1 MTSPRQRVIAIDG
14 PAGAGKSTIA
24 RAVAKALGIQYLDTG
39 AMYRAVTVE
48 AAQRGL
54 PLADDSVVSAFVED
68 AVIDVGLE
76 VVSINGRDV
85 TQEIRTVETSKLV
98 SIVATLSGVRAQLR
112 RRQQAWVDQ
121 RGGGVVE
128 GRDIAT
134 VVFPEALLKVY
145 LTASPRV
152 RAERRVAQIGG
163 DVEVIARELAARDE
177 VDSTR
182 ADSPLS
188 AASDSVV
195 VDTSDRTIEDVVA
208 EIVGLFEARLASWQ
222 K

>member
-1 MTSPRQRVIAIDG
+1 MTNARRRVIAIDG

-24 RAVAKALGIQYLDTG
+24 RAVARSLGIQYLDTG

-48 AAQRGL
+48 AARLGL
-54 PLADDSVVSAFVED
+54 PLADDGAVSAFVES
-68 AVIDVGLE
+68 AVIEVGLDT
-76 VVSINGRDV
+76 VTINGHDV
-85 TQEIRTVETSKLV
+85 TTDIRTGETSKLV
-98 SIVATLSGVRAQLR
+98 SIVATLSGVRSQLR
-112 RRQQAWVDQ
+112 QRQQSWVDE

-134 VVFPEALLKVY
+134 VVFPDALLKVY
-145 LTASPRV
+145 LTASPLV
-152 RAERRVAQIGG
+152 RAQRRVTQFGG
-163 DVEVIARELAARDE
+163 DVEVIAKEIAARDQ

-195 VDTSDRTIEDVVA
+195 VDTSDRTIDDVVS
-208 EIVGLFEARLASWQ
+208 EIVRLFESRLATWQ
-222 K
+222 G

>member
-76 VVSINGRDV
+76 VVTINGRDV

-208 EIVGLFEARLASWQ
+208 EIVGLFEARLTSWQ

>member
-1 MTSPRQRVIAIDG
+1 MTNARRRVIAIDG

-24 RAVAKALGIQYLDTG
+24 RAVARSLGIQYLDTG

-48 AAQRGL
+48 AARLGL
-54 PLADDSVVSAFVED
+54 PLADDGAISAFVES
-68 AVIDVGLE
+68 AVIEVGLDT
-76 VVSINGRDV
+76 VTINGHDV
-85 TQEIRTVETSKLV
+85 TTAIRTGETSKLV
-98 SIVATLSGVRAQLR
+98 SIVATLSGVRSQLR
-112 RRQQAWVDQ
+112 QRQQSWVDE

-134 VVFPEALLKVY
+134 VVFPDALLKVY
-145 LTASPRV
+145 LTASPLV
-152 RAERRVAQIGG
+152 RAQRRVTQFGG
-163 DVEVIARELAARDE
+163 DVEVIAKEIAARDQ

-195 VDTSDRTIEDVVA
+195 VDTSDRTIDDVVS
-208 EIVGLFEARLASWQ
+208 EIVRLFESRLATWQ
-222 K
+222 G

>member
-1 MTSPRQRVIAIDG
+1 MTNARRRVIAIDG

-24 RAVAKALGIQYLDTG
+24 RAVARSLGIQYLDTG

-48 AAQRGL
+48 AARLGL
-54 PLADDSVVSAFVED
+54 PLADDGAMSAFVES
-68 AVIDVGLE
+68 AVIEVGLDT
-76 VVSINGRDV
+76 VTINGHDV
-85 TQEIRTVETSKLV
+85 TTDIRTGETSKLV
-98 SIVATLSGVRAQLR
+98 SIVATLSGVRSQLR
-112 RRQQAWVDQ
+112 QRQQSWVDE

-145 LTASPRV
+145 LTASPLV
-152 RAERRVAQIGG
+152 RAQRRVAQFGG
-163 DVEVIARELAARDE
+163 DVEVIAKEIAARDQ

-188 AASDSVV
+188 TASDSVV
-195 VDTSDRTIEDVVA
+195 VDTSDRLIDDVVS
-208 EIVGLFEARLASWQ
+208 EIVRLFESRLATWQ
-222 K
+222 G

>member
-1 MTSPRQRVIAIDG
+1 MTNARRRVIAIDG

-24 RAVAKALGIQYLDTG
+24 RAVARSLGIQYLDTG

-48 AAQRGL
+48 AARLGL
-54 PLADDSVVSAFVED
+54 PLADDGAVSAFVES
-68 AVIDVGLE
+68 AVIEVGLDT
-76 VVSINGRDV
+76 VTINGHDV
-85 TQEIRTVETSKLV
+85 TTDIRTGETSKLV
-98 SIVATLSGVRAQLR
+98 SIVATLSGVRSQLR
-112 RRQQAWVDQ
+112 QRQQSWVDE

-145 LTASPRV
+145 LTASPLV
-152 RAERRVAQIGG
+152 RAQRRVTQFGG
-163 DVEVIARELAARDE
+163 EVEVIAKEIAARDQ

-195 VDTSDRTIEDVVA
+195 VDTSDRTIDDVVS
-208 EIVGLFEARLASWQ
+208 EIVRLFESRLATWQ
-222 K
+222 G

>member
-145 LTASPRV
+145 LTASSRV

>member
-76 VVSINGRDV
+76 VVTINGRDV
-85 TQEIRTVETSKLV
+85 TQEIRSVETSKLV

>member
-152 RAERRVAQIGG
+152 
-163 DVEVIARELAARDE
+163 
-177 VDSTR
+177 
-182 ADSPLS
+182 
-188 AASDSVV
+188 
-195 VDTSDRTIEDVVA
+195 
-208 EIVGLFEARLASWQ
+208 
-222 K
+222 

>member
-1 MTSPRQRVIAIDG
+1 VTNARRRVIAIDG

-24 RAVAKALGIQYLDTG
+24 RAVARSLGIQYLDTG

-48 AAQRGL
+48 AARLGL
-54 PLADDSVVSAFVED
+54 PLADDGAMSAFVES
-68 AVIDVGLE
+68 AVIEVGLDT
-76 VVSINGRDV
+76 VTINGHDV
-85 TQEIRTVETSKLV
+85 TTDIRTGETSKLV
-98 SIVATLSGVRAQLR
+98 SIVATLSGVRSQLR
-112 RRQQAWVDQ
+112 QRQQSWVDE

-145 LTASPRV
+145 LTASPLV
-152 RAERRVAQIGG
+152 RAQRRVTQFGG
-163 DVEVIARELAARDE
+163 DVEMISKEIAARDQ

-195 VDTSDRTIEDVVA
+195 VDTSDRTIDDVVS
-208 EIVGLFEARLASWQ
+208 EIVRLFESRLATWQ
-222 K
+222 G

>member
-1 MTSPRQRVIAIDG
+1 VTNARRRVIAIDG

-24 RAVAKALGIQYLDTG
+24 RAVARSLGIQYLDTG

-48 AAQRGL
+48 AARLGL
-54 PLADDSVVSAFVED
+54 PLADDGAMSAFVES
-68 AVIDVGLE
+68 AVIEVGLDT
-76 VVSINGRDV
+76 VTINGHDV
-85 TQEIRTVETSKLV
+85 TTDIRTGETSKLV
-98 SIVATLSGVRAQLR
+98 SIVATLSGVRSQLR
-112 RRQQAWVDQ
+112 QRQQSWVDE

-145 LTASPRV
+145 LTASPLV
-152 RAERRVAQIGG
+152 RAQRRVTQFGG
-163 DVEVIARELAARDE
+163 DVEVIAKEIAARDQ

-195 VDTSDRTIEDVVA
+195 VDTSDRTIDDVVS
-208 EIVGLFEARLASWQ
+208 EIVRLFESRLATWQ
-222 K
+222 G

>member
-1 MTSPRQRVIAIDG
+1 VTNARRRVIAIDG

-24 RAVAKALGIQYLDTG
+24 RAVARSLGIQYLDTG

-48 AAQRGL
+48 AARLGL
-54 PLADDSVVSAFVED
+54 PLADDGAMSAFVES
-68 AVIDVGLE
+68 AKIEVGLDT
-76 VVSINGRDV
+76 VTINGHDV
-85 TQEIRTVETSKLV
+85 TTDIRTGETSKLV
-98 SIVATLSGVRAQLR
+98 SIVATLSGVRRQLR
-112 RRQQAWVDQ
+112 HRQQSWVDE

-145 LTASPRV
+145 LTASPLV
-152 RAERRVAQIGG
+152 RAQRRVAQFGG
-163 DVEVIARELAARDE
+163 DVEVIAKEIATRDQ

-195 VDTSDRTIEDVVA
+195 VDTSDRTIDEVVS
-208 EIVGLFEARLASWQ
+208 EIVRLFETRLATWQ
-222 K
+222 G

>member
-1 MTSPRQRVIAIDG
+1 VTNARRRVIAIDG

-24 RAVAKALGIQYLDTG
+24 RAVARSLGIQYLDTG

-48 AAQRGL
+48 AARLGL
-54 PLADDSVVSAFVED
+54 PLDDDGAISAFVES
-68 AVIDVGLE
+68 AVIEVGLDT
-76 VVSINGRDV
+76 VTINGHDV
-85 TQEIRTVETSKLV
+85 TTDIRTGETSKLV
-98 SIVATLSGVRAQLR
+98 SIVATLSGVRSQLR
-112 RRQQAWVDQ
+112 QRQQSWVDE

-134 VVFPEALLKVY
+134 VVFPDALLKVY
-145 LTASPRV
+145 LTASPLV
-152 RAERRVAQIGG
+152 RAQRRVTQFGG
-163 DVEVIARELAARDE
+163 DVEVIAKEIAARDQ

-195 VDTSDRTIEDVVA
+195 VDTSDRTIDDVVS
-208 EIVGLFEARLASWQ
+208 EIVRLFESRLATWQ
-222 K
+222 G

>member
-1 MTSPRQRVIAIDG
+1 MTNARRRVIAIDG

-24 RAVAKALGIQYLDTG
+24 RAVARSLGIQYLDTG

-48 AAQRGL
+48 AARLGL
-54 PLADDSVVSAFVED
+54 PLADDGAMSAFVES
-68 AVIDVGLE
+68 AVIEVGLDT
-76 VVSINGRDV
+76 VTINGHDV
-85 TQEIRTVETSKLV
+85 TTDIRSGETSKLV
-98 SIVATLSGVRAQLR
+98 SIVATLSGVRSQLR
-112 RRQQAWVDQ
+112 QRQQSWVDE

-145 LTASPRV
+145 LTASPLV
-152 RAERRVAQIGG
+152 RAQRRVAQFGG
-163 DVEVIARELAARDE
+163 DVEVIAKEIAARDQ

-195 VDTSDRTIEDVVA
+195 VDTSDRTIDDVVS
-208 EIVGLFEARLASWQ
+208 EIVRLFESRLATWQ
-222 K
+222 G

>member
-1 MTSPRQRVIAIDG
+1 VTNARRRVIAIDG

-24 RAVAKALGIQYLDTG
+24 RAVARSLGIQYLDTG

-48 AAQRGL
+48 AARLGL
-54 PLADDSVVSAFVED
+54 PLADDGAMSAFVES
-68 AVIDVGLE
+68 AVIEVGLDT
-76 VVSINGRDV
+76 VTINGHDV
-85 TQEIRTVETSKLV
+85 TTDIRTGETSKLV
-98 SIVATLSGVRAQLR
+98 SIVATLSGVRSQLR
-112 RRQQAWVDQ
+112 QRQQSWVDE

-145 LTASPRV
+145 LTASPLV
-152 RAERRVAQIGG
+152 RAQRRVAQFGG
-163 DVEVIARELAARDE
+163 DVEVIAKEIAARDQ

-195 VDTSDRTIEDVVA
+195 VDTSDRTIDDVVS
-208 EIVGLFEARLASWQ
+208 EIVRLFESRLATWQ
-222 K
+222 G

>member
-1 MTSPRQRVIAIDG
+1 MTNARRRVIAIDG

-24 RAVAKALGIQYLDTG
+24 RAVARSLGIQYLDTG

-48 AAQRGL
+48 AARLGL
-54 PLADDSVVSAFVED
+54 PLADDGAMSAFVES
-68 AVIDVGLE
+68 AKIEVGLDT
-76 VVSINGRDV
+76 VTINGHDV
-85 TQEIRTVETSKLV
+85 TTDIRTGETSKLV
-98 SIVATLSGVRAQLR
+98 SIVATLSGVRSQLR
-112 RRQQAWVDQ
+112 QRQQSWVDE

-145 LTASPRV
+145 LTASPLV
-152 RAERRVAQIGG
+152 RAQRRVTQFGG
-163 DVEVIARELAARDE
+163 DVEVIAKEIAARDQ

-188 AASDSVV
+188 TASDSVV
-195 VDTSDRTIEDVVA
+195 VDTSDRTIDDVVS
-208 EIVGLFEARLASWQ
+208 EIVRLFESRLATWQ
-222 K
+222 G

>member
-1 MTSPRQRVIAIDG
+1 MTNARRRVIAIDG

-24 RAVAKALGIQYLDTG
+24 RAVARSLGIQYLDTG

-48 AAQRGL
+48 AARLGL
-54 PLADDSVVSAFVED
+54 PLADDGAMSAFVES
-68 AVIDVGLE
+68 AVIEVGLDT
-76 VVSINGRDV
+76 VTINGHDV
-85 TQEIRTVETSKLV
+85 TTDIRTGETSKLV
-98 SIVATLSGVRAQLR
+98 SIVATLSGVRSQLR
-112 RRQQAWVDQ
+112 QRQQSWVDE

-145 LTASPRV
+145 LTASPLV
-152 RAERRVAQIGG
+152 RAQRRVTQFGG
-163 DVEVIARELAARDE
+163 DVEVIAREIAARDQ

-195 VDTSDRTIEDVVA
+195 VDTSDRTIDDVVS
-208 EIVGLFEARLASWQ
+208 EIVRLFESRLATWQ
-222 K
+222 G

>member
-1 MTSPRQRVIAIDG
+1 MTNARRRVIAIDG

-24 RAVAKALGIQYLDTG
+24 RAVARSMGIQYLDTG

-48 AAQRGL
+48 AARLGL
-54 PLADDSVVSAFVED
+54 PLADDGAMSAFVES
-68 AVIDVGLE
+68 AVIEVGLDT
-76 VVSINGRDV
+76 VTINGHDV
-85 TQEIRTVETSKLV
+85 TTEIRTGETSKLV
-98 SIVATLSGVRAQLR
+98 SIVATLSGVRSQLR
-112 RRQQAWVDQ
+112 QRQQSWVDE

-145 LTASPRV
+145 LTASPLV
-152 RAERRVAQIGG
+152 RAQRRVAQFGG
-163 DVEVIARELAARDE
+163 EVEVIAKEIAARDQ

-195 VDTSDRTIEDVVA
+195 VDTSDRTIDDVVS
-208 EIVGLFEARLASWQ
+208 EIVRLFESRLATWQ
-222 K
+222 G

>member
-1 MTSPRQRVIAIDG
+1 VTSPRQRVIAIDG

-76 VVSINGRDV
+76 VVTINGRDV

-98 SIVATLSGVRAQLR
+98 SIVATLSGVRSQLR

-121 RGGGVVE
+121 RGGGVVA

>member
-1 MTSPRQRVIAIDG
+1 VTNARRRVIAIDG

-24 RAVAKALGIQYLDTG
+24 RAVARSLGIQYLDTG

-48 AAQRGL
+48 AARLRL
-54 PLADDSVVSAFVED
+54 PLADDGAMSAFVES
-68 AVIDVGLE
+68 AVIEVGLDT
-76 VVSINGRDV
+76 VTINGHDV
-85 TQEIRTVETSKLV
+85 TTDIRTGETSKLV
-98 SIVATLSGVRAQLR
+98 SIVATLSGVRSQLR
-112 RRQQAWVDQ
+112 QRQQSWVDE

-145 LTASPRV
+145 LTASPLV
-152 RAERRVAQIGG
+152 RAQRRVTQFGG
-163 DVEVIARELAARDE
+163 EVEVITMEIAARDQ

-195 VDTSDRTIEDVVA
+195 VDTSDRTIDDVVS
-208 EIVGLFEARLASWQ
+208 EIVRLFESRLATWQ
-222 K
+222 G

>member
-1 MTSPRQRVIAIDG
+1 MTNARRRVIAIDG

-24 RAVAKALGIQYLDTG
+24 RAVARSLGIQYLDTG

-48 AAQRGL
+48 AARLGL
-54 PLADDSVVSAFVED
+54 PLADDGAMSAFVES
-68 AVIDVGLE
+68 AVIEVGLDT
-76 VVSINGRDV
+76 VTINGHDV
-85 TQEIRTVETSKLV
+85 TTDIRSGETSKLV
-98 SIVATLSGVRAQLR
+98 SIVATLSGVRSQLR
-112 RRQQAWVDQ
+112 QRQQSWVDE

-145 LTASPRV
+145 LTASPLV
-152 RAERRVAQIGG
+152 RAQRRVTQFGG
-163 DVEVIARELAARDE
+163 DVEVIAKEIAARDQ

-195 VDTSDRTIEDVVA
+195 VDTSDRTIDDVVS
-208 EIVGLFEARLASWQ
+208 EIVRLFESRLATWQ
-222 K
+222 G

>member
-1 MTSPRQRVIAIDG
+1 MTNARRRVIAIDG

-24 RAVAKALGIQYLDTG
+24 RAVARSLGIQYLDTG

-48 AAQRGL
+48 AARLGL
-54 PLADDSVVSAFVED
+54 PLADDGAMSAFVES
-68 AVIDVGLE
+68 AVIEVGLDT
-76 VVSINGRDV
+76 VTINGHDV
-85 TQEIRTVETSKLV
+85 TTDIRTGETSKLV
-98 SIVATLSGVRAQLR
+98 SIVATLSGVRSQLR
-112 RRQQAWVDQ
+112 QRQQSWVDE

-145 LTASPRV
+145 LTASPLV
-152 RAERRVAQIGG
+152 RAQRRVTQFGG
-163 DVEVIARELAARDE
+163 DVEVIAKEIAARDQ

-188 AASDSVV
+188 TASDSVV
-195 VDTSDRTIEDVVA
+195 VDTSDRTIDDVVS
-208 EIVGLFEARLASWQ
+208 EIVRLFESRLATWQ
-222 K
+222 G

>member
-1 MTSPRQRVIAIDG
+1 VTNARRRVIAIDG

-24 RAVAKALGIQYLDTG
+24 RAVARSLGIQYLDTG

-48 AAQRGL
+48 AARLGL
-54 PLADDSVVSAFVED
+54 PLADDGAVSAFVES
-68 AVIDVGLE
+68 AVIEVGLDT
-76 VVSINGRDV
+76 VTINGHDV
-85 TQEIRTVETSKLV
+85 TTDIRTGETSKLV
-98 SIVATLSGVRAQLR
+98 SIVATLSGVRSQLR
-112 RRQQAWVDQ
+112 QRQQSWVDE

-145 LTASPRV
+145 LTASPLV
-152 RAERRVAQIGG
+152 RAQRRVTQFGG
-163 DVEVIARELAARDE
+163 DVEVIAKEIAARDQ

-195 VDTSDRTIEDVVA
+195 VDTSDRTIDDVVS
-208 EIVGLFEARLASWQ
+208 EIVRLFESRLATWQ
-222 K
+222 G

>member
-24 RAVAKALGIQYLDTG
+24 RAVSKALGIQYLDTG